1 METSRTRMRREVRE
15 KRLAYFDKVQG
26 AQLPR
31 PPESAVPGT
40 PSIYLQKS
48 MRGSANDASSKSPYS
63 AILAEGDGDLR
74 SQACSGAGSRRLTKR
89 PSSAK
94 PKIRNSVQHYS
105 SSPLR
110 DDASMSVSTVKGER
124 PFSAK
129 HSMANGRQHQEN
141 FGAGGSPLRNPIRG
155 KTQTRPSSAKVNR
168 EGGRGQD
175 ARSRHVRWM
184 SSASSNEYK
193 DKLEQRSANLQM
205 ASSRRS
211 EFGDFRIGASGDWAS
226 GSRQDPSVDDL
237 ENFFQ
242 QREIRQRSRYGKV
255 DMSAG
260 MSGDGELD
268 HVSATGNNQN
278 ILTGDFIG
286 DNPYGYRSKN
296 SLEGDASGKKWTRW
310 TPEPTSE
317 AVKASEFHSVY
328 SAENMLQSLLGIRKV
343 KASVHDE
350 LLTSFLEHG
359 NVHSVLRNQRKTHP
373 QPDIGSKE
381 GVSMASSGDAV
392 GGASIE
398 YSEIQ
403 QDVEHTLFG
412 TPSLKEEEP
421 PSAKDGPKI
430 ETMHQG
436 IGSAGDAMGATAHA
450 GEGAEIPAPSEKD
463 EGEESGVEMDDLQF
477 DVGALC
483 SAAKQGDDVLRQ
495 YIRGLTQKIRDK
507 KEKDTTHGE
516 SVTSDGKKN
525 ITRETLFTPKLPERR
540 FDDGLTQKHFIVLEE
555 STESQEKEMPEY
567 DNEQCAENIS
577 QHSSSTKHLVSE
589 SSSIGVNNSTLEVD
603 AGLSINKEQMY
614 QDEKEIA
621 SPVESST
628 ESEANG
634 NNHGCSLVA
643 SEPRTAEDV
652 EKDIGEKIL
661 GLQEGPQLEE
671 GEAARGEEPSPLAAT
686 NQECVDVDATPLN
699 SNKTESPQSLLGKV
713 QPQMQEKAGSE
724 ISRIRQPAV
733 TADFLAE
740 LGLCDYDGNELGNDL
755 LLPPPLNSLG
765 GVTQTSHQKEKS
777 DLHRLGNADSSN
789 DDIQVSFAA
798 SKGSTSDL
806 GLETFR
812 PEERSFSPL
821 KVVRN
826 YMEPKLCSSPG
837 AEPNMSSAN
846 HVGESSKDTFR
857 VQTATLRRTYDLSD
871 SGDAKDLVD
880 PNINTPLHSNIQK
893 SKNAIS
899 FVFDMKADRSIVPT
913 GSGDNGIPSFDQE
926 TQRHDGKHS
935 GGVAFEVDLALSR
948 KQPKPPPSSKPINS
962 RALAASRSS
971 PKHSINSPKCTKP
984 KRSPRTTEAHVEEIR
999 QHHEKERRLRKS
1011 LSPRASAGTSK
1022 DPTVCSSNGGFQGVH
1037 DTDAVQN
1044 SQSLRL
1050 SLGSNMDTERPSQE
1064 DVGDLDLHDSIPE
1077 VEYGAPFVHSPR
1089 QVSQLDDED
1098 AVLDRIASFDPL
1110 RTPGENG
1117 GDGRRGSEEEALENE
1132 GIPIETLDDGIHQD
1146 QSKLSFQEP
1155 VLHSHSPSESA
1166 LMPRKP
1172 RPSSANPKKSA
1183 SQKMTASQRRPQSA
1197 LTKMYWSPDKSYDR
1211 KWPQSSMAWMTQQ
1224 KLASGI
1230 RGHGDPAGEVSASG
1244 SKVRK
1249 SQARVNREF
1258 ARKEKPPLQVPMSKR
1273 DGQFIRV
1280 RSSRMFDGTVAKVLG
1295 GRGSSSV
1302 PPLTLQLI
1310 QDSPRGS
1317 ESLSIWQLL
1326 PDEILLHIFSHLP
1339 QPHLTTCA
1347 LVCHRF
1353 QRIAMDDSLWK
1364 TISLENRDLTDF
1376 YLTMIGERHPA
1387 RLTIH
1392 KCRGTLVTEN
1402 GLRNLFRSCADSL
1415 LELNFTGCSGGA
1427 LQGDS
1432 VLLHASRCFNLQ
1444 AIDASWCAVSD
1455 NGLSAILDGCPRLE
1469 SICLNG
1475 CQLVTDQC
1483 LRQIIDKYGPNL
1495 RVLELCGCFNLSA
1508 ETLVH
1513 LADTSSQL
1521 TTLNIAQCYKIT
1533 DDCIATVATKLPS
1546 LRHWYLKGCKE
1557 LRDSAVRKIARHCK
1571 KLETLAVA
1579 SCPHV
1584 TDASLIEIA
1593 TYMSGIRNLDVSGCR
1608 RVGNE
1613 GVRSL
1618 ATCCPFLE
1626 RLGLSSTSITHKSV
1640 SSLASYS
1647 CKTLEELKINCCR
1660 EITEASIIRLLKH
1673 CKGLKTLHLYGV
1685 KGLRNLGVLKV
1696 QYPCIE
1702 YQDKASR

>member
-1 METSRTRMRREVRE
+1 METSRTRMRREVRQ

-26 AQLPR
+26 SQLPR

-40 PSIYLQKS
+40 ASIYLQKS
-48 MRGSANDASSKSPYS
+48 VRGSANDASSKSPYS
-63 AILAEGDGDLR
+63 AGLVEGDGVLR
-74 SQACSGAGSRRLTKR
+74 SQASSGAGSRRLTKR

-105 SSPLR
+105 SSPSR
-110 DDASMSVSTVKGER
+110 DDSSMSVSTVKGER

-129 HSMANGRQHQEN
+129 RRVDQHEEN
-141 FGAGGSPLRNPIRG
+141 FGAGGSPLRNSIRG
-155 KTQTRPSSAKVNR
+155 RTQTRPRSAKVNR

-184 SSASSNEYK
+184 SSTSSNEYK
-193 DKLEQRSANLQM
+193 DMLEQRSANLQM

-211 EFGDFRIGASGDWAS
+211 EFEDFRIGASGDWSS

-255 DMSAG
+255 DTSAG
-260 MSGDGELD
+260 MSGVGEFD
-268 HVSATGNNQN
+268 HVSTTGNNQN

-343 KASVHDE
+343 KANVHDE

-381 GVSMASSGDAV
+381 GVSTASSGDAV
-392 GGASIE
+392 GGPSIE
-398 YSEIQ
+398 SSEIH
-403 QDVEHTLFG
+403 QDVKHTLFG
-412 TPSLKEEEP
+412 TPSPKENEP
-421 PSAKDGPKI
+421 PSAKDVPKV
-430 ETMHQG
+430 ETMHRG
-436 IGSAGDAMGATAHA
+436 TGSAADIMGATAHA
-450 GEGAEIPAPSEKD
+450 GEGAEIPAPSGKD

-507 KEKDTTHGE
+507 KEKDTTHGK
-516 SVTSDGKKN
+516 SGKKN
-525 ITRETLFTPKLPERR
+525 ITKESLFTPKLPERK
-540 FDDGLTQKHFIVLEE
+540 FDDGLTQKHFTVLEG
-555 STESQEKEMPEY
+555 STESQEKVKPEY
-567 DNEQCAENIS
+567 YHEQRAENINQTS
-577 QHSSSTKHLVSE
+577 RSTKHLVSE
-589 SSSIGVNNSTLEVD
+589 SSNVGVSDSTLEVD
-603 AGLSINKEQMY
+603 AGLSKEQMY
-614 QDEKEIA
+614 QEEKEIA
-621 SPVESST
+621 SPEESNT
-628 ESEANG
+628 ESEANC
-634 NNHGCSLVA
+634 NNHGRSLTA
-643 SEPRTAEDV
+643 TSEPNTAEDD
-652 EKDIGEKIL
+652 EKDIGQNIF
-661 GLQEGPQLEE
+661 GLKEGPQLDE
-671 GEAARGEEPSPLAAT
+671 GEAAESEDASPHVAT
-686 NQECVDVDATPLN
+686 NQECVDATPLN
-699 SNKTESPQSLLGKV
+699 SSKTESPRSLLERV
-713 QPQMQEKAGSE
+713 QPQMHEKAGSE

-740 LGLCDYDGNELGNDL
+740 LGLCDFDGNELGSDL
-755 LLPPPLNSLG
+755 HLPPPLNS

-777 DLHRLGNADSSN
+777 ELHRLGNADSSN

-798 SKGSTSDL
+798 SEGNTSDL

-826 YMEPKLCSSPG
+826 YTEPKLGSSLG
-837 AEPNMSSAN
+837 AEQNISSAN
-846 HVGESSKDTFR
+846 HVGESSKETFR

-899 FVFDMKADRSIVPT
+899 FVFDMKVDRSIAPT
-913 GSGDNGIPSFDQE
+913 GSGDNAISSFDQE

-935 GGVAFEVDLALSR
+935 GGVAFEVDLASSR
-948 KQPKPPPSSKPINS
+948 RQPKPPPSSKPINS

-971 PKHSINSPKCTKP
+971 PKHSINSPKRTKP
-984 KRSPRTTEAHVEEIR
+984 KRSPRITEAHVEEIR

-1022 DPTVCSSNGGFQGVH
+1022 HPTVCSSNGGFQGVH
-1037 DTDAVQN
+1037 DSAAVQN

-1050 SLGSNMDTERPSQE
+1050 SLGSNMDTERPIQE
-1064 DVGDLDLHDSIPE
+1064 DGGDLDLHDSISE

-1089 QVSQLDDED
+1089 QVAHLEDED

-1110 RTPGENG
+1110 RTSGENG
-1117 GDGRRGSEEEALENE
+1117 GDGRQGSEEEEALENE
-1132 GIPIETLDDGIHQD
+1132 GIPVETLDDGIHQD
-1146 QSKLSFQEP
+1146 QSKVSFQEP

-1166 LMPRKP
+1166 SMPRKP
-1172 RPSSANPKKSA
+1172 RPSSTNPKKSA

-1230 RGHGDPAGEVSASG
+1230 RGLGDPAGEVSASG
-1244 SKVRK
+1244 PKVRK
-1249 SQARVNREF
+1249 SQTRVNREF

-1339 QPHLTTCA
+1339 QPHLTNCA

-1392 KCRGTLVTEN
+1392 KCRGALVTEN
-1402 GLRNLFRSCADSL
+1402 GLRNLFRACADSL

-1533 DDCIATVATKLPS
+1533 NDCIATVATKLPS

-1557 LRDSAVRKIARHCK
+1557 LRDSAVRKIAMHCK
-1571 KLETLAVA
+1571 KLETLALA

-1584 TDASLIEIA
+1584 TDASLIAIV
-1593 TYMSGIRNLDVSGCR
+1593 TCLSGIRNLDVSGCR
-1608 RVGNE
+1608 RVGNA

-1618 ATCCPFLE
+1618 AACCPFLE

-1647 CKTLEELKINCCR
+1647 YKTLEELKINCCR
-1660 EITEASIIRLLKH
+1660 EITEASVIRLLKQ